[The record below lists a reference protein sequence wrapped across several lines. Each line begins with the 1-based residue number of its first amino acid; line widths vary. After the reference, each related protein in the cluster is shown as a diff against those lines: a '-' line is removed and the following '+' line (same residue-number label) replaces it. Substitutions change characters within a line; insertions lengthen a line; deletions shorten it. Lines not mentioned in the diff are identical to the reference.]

1 MDFEWIEFVGHTLL
15 GYTVKEVGRM
25 TYSKWYKQ
33 FKFYQNYHDIKVK
46 GVSYQELREQ
56 QARTDEWL

>member
-1 MDFEWIEFVGHTLL
+1 MTLA
-15 GYTVKEVGRM
+15 
-25 TYSKWYKQ
+25 KWYKQ

-46 GVSYQELREQ
+46 GVSYQELREA